1 MNDYID
7 DGLFLSADSCSE
19 VMDLISSKKNANGKI
34 SSDSIFKEESQYLT
48 YQNVK
53 EILDKKSFND

>member
-1 MNDYID
+1 MMV
-7 DGLFLSADSCSE
+7 CSYRLILAE

-34 SSDSIFKEESQYLT
+34 SSDSIFKRISVLT

-53 EILDKKSFND
+53 EILDKIFQ